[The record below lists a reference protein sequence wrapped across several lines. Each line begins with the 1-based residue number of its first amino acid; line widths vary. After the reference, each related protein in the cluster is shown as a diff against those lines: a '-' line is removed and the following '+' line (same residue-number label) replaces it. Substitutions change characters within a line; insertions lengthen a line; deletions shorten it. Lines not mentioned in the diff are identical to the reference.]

1 MMNKKKVVAL
11 GLALAMLAGL
21 FAGCGGGEKKAA
33 ESKKVY
39 NVGIAQL
46 VQHAALDA
54 ANKGLVDGLA
64 AKGFKVGENLKID
77 QQNAQADQSNL
88 QNIANRF
95 VNNKVDLICAIATP
109 TAQSMANAT
118 KDIPIVGTAITDFKS
133 AKLVKDNNKPGTN
146 VTGTNDMNPVK
157 EQVELGLKLAPG
169 TKTLGLI
176 YCSSEVNSQI
186 QANLAKEA
194 AKAHGIAV
202 EEATVSNVNDI
213 QQAAQSLI
221 SKKVGF
227 IYVPTDNVVASAT
240 AALTKIT
247 NEAKVPVVS
256 GEAALLK
263 NGAAASM
270 NLDFYK
276 LGKMAGEMAGD
287 ILLGKSKPADM
298 PIKGQD
304 KFEPVISKTAVQTLG
319 LKVPADLEKYVK

>member
-109 TAQSMANAT
+109 TAFLLTGA
-118 KDIPIVGTAITDFKS
+118 GAITR
-133 AKLVKDNNKPGTN
+133 
-146 VTGTNDMNPVK
+146 
-157 EQVELGLKLAPG
+157 
-169 TKTLGLI
+169 
-176 YCSSEVNSQI
+176 
-186 QANLAKEA
+186 
-194 AKAHGIAV
+194 
-202 EEATVSNVNDI
+202 
-213 QQAAQSLI
+213 
-221 SKKVGF
+221 
-227 IYVPTDNVVASAT
+227 
-240 AALTKIT
+240 
-247 NEAKVPVVS
+247 
-256 GEAALLK
+256 
-263 NGAAASM
+263 
-270 NLDFYK
+270 
-276 LGKMAGEMAGD
+276 
-287 ILLGKSKPADM
+287 
-298 PIKGQD
+298 
-304 KFEPVISKTAVQTLG
+304 
-319 LKVPADLEKYVK
+319 

>member
-1 MMNKKKVVAL
+1 M
-11 GLALAMLAGL
+11 
-21 FAGCGGGEKKAA
+21 
-33 ESKKVY
+33 
-39 NVGIAQL
+39 
-46 VQHAALDA
+46 
-54 ANKGLVDGLA
+54 
-64 AKGFKVGENLKID
+64 
-77 QQNAQADQSNL
+77 
-88 QNIANRF
+88 
-95 VNNKVDLICAIATP
+95 
-109 TAQSMANAT
+109 
-118 KDIPIVGTAITDFKS
+118 
-133 AKLVKDNNKPGTN
+133 
-146 VTGTNDMNPVK
+146 
-157 EQVELGLKLAPG
+157 
-169 TKTLGLI
+169 
-176 YCSSEVNSQI
+176 NSQI

>member
-169 TKTLGLI
+169 TRIERNK
-176 YCSSEVNSQI
+176 NSRRM
-186 QANLAKEA
+186 
-194 AKAHGIAV
+194 H
-202 EEATVSNVNDI
+202 
-213 QQAAQSLI
+213 
-221 SKKVGF
+221 
-227 IYVPTDNVVASAT
+227 
-240 AALTKIT
+240 
-247 NEAKVPVVS
+247 
-256 GEAALLK
+256 
-263 NGAAASM
+263 
-270 NLDFYK
+270 K
-276 LGKMAGEMAGD
+276 LGRKLYGVTITGHREYC
-287 ILLGKSKPADM
+287 LPCF
-298 PIKGQD
+298 PN
-304 KFEPVISKTAVQTLG
+304 G
-319 LKVPADLEKYVK
+319 LKPSVDNPR